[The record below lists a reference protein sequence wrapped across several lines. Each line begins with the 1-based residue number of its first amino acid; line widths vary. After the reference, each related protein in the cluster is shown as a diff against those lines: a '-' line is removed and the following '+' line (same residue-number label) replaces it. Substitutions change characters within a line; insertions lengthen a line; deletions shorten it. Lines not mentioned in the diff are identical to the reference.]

1 MATQKEKLDALTAEL
16 AEEKKAT
23 KRARTERDKYK
34 AQVAAKGKE
43 IAHFT
48 GHVVLSDGVK
58 LEKGW
63 RRAAEASH
71 GAYALHYVDGTIE
84 HYDDLGSAQQKQ
96 RHNAYVKAG
105 RSSTLHPTG
114 SSTYVCTYAEG
125 CSEQSFGTVAQGS
138 FTAYAATDDDGKVTA
153 ITLIAD

>member
-34 AQVAAKGKE
+34 AQVATKGKE

-48 GHVVLSDGVK
+48 GHVVLSDGAK

-63 RRAAEASH
+63 RRASEASR
-71 GAYALHYVDGTIE
+71 GGYALHYDDGQTE
-84 HYDDLGSAQQKQ
+84 HYDDLGTAQQKQ
-96 RHNAYVKAG
+96 RHHAYSKSG
-105 RSSTLHPTG
+105 KSSTLHPTG
-114 SSTYVCTYAEG
+114 SSTYVCTYAKG

>member
-1 MATQKEKLDALTAEL
+1 MATHKEQIEALTAEL

-34 AQVAAKGKE
+34 AQVVTKGE
-43 IAHFT
+43 QIAQFS
-48 GHVVLSDGVK
+48 GHVVLSDGAK

-63 RRAAEASH
+63 RRAAEASQ
-71 GAYALHYVDGTIE
+71 GAYALHYDDGQTE
-84 HYDDLGSAQQKQ
+84 HYSDLGTAQQKQ
-96 RHNAYVKAG
+96 RHHAYSKSG

-114 SSTYVCTYAEG
+114 SSTYVCTYAKG